1 MTLQGSWLSH
11 PIRADQRGT
20 LATSANRSEM
30 IAQSI
35 ASIIETRQGERVMV
49 PDYGIPD
56 FVFDVID
63 VGFTARL
70 GYFIAQQVK
79 RYEPLVDN
87 IKVMLG
93 SLNDDGEVFIP
104 GFVED
109 QQRATVQITFTERGS
124 NTPQNLVYPTWR
136 LRLTSDF

>member
-11 PIRADQRGT
+11 PIQADQRGS
-20 LATSANRSEM
+20 LQTSANRAEM

-35 ASIIETRQGERVMV
+35 ANIVETRQGERVMV

-56 FVFDVID
+56 FVFDAID

-70 GYFIAQQVK
+70 GYFIEQQVK
-79 RYEPLVDN
+79 RYEPLVDK
-87 IKVMLG
+87 IKVMPG
-93 SLNDDGEVFIP
+93 SLKNGEVFVP
-104 GFVED
+104 GFIED
-109 QQRATVQITFTERGS
+109 QQIAALQIVFTERGS

-136 LRLTSDF
+136 LRQ